1 MGERKISRIPAL
13 SLSLFGCEREGGL
26 SLLYG
31 HPQVNS
37 LAQRLLARPLS
48 QGYGVT
54 VLDAGNLFDPYLISR
69 MAQGMGRE
77 PREFLSKIL
86 ISRSFTCH
94 QTHALV
100 AKVASLHPHLSRIIL
115 VLGCLTTFYDEEI
128 SLGERATLFKKTLA
142 LLRETSQRGAGVF
155 VTSVDS
161 PADLRCGF
169 AKLLA
174 HTVDRAARL
183 DLRQDGSLHIDLVKE
198 TSTAS
203 ILKR

>member
-1 MGERKISRIPAL
+1 MGEKKTPPL
-13 SLSLFGCEREGGL
+13 SFSLFGHGRTGGL
-26 SLLYG
+26 SFLYG
-31 HPQVNS
+31 HPKVNS

-69 MAQGMGRE
+69 MAQALGRE

-100 AKVASLHPHLSRIIL
+100 AKIASLHQYPSRIIL

-128 SLGERATLFKKTLA
+128 SLGERATLLKKTLA
-142 LLRETSQRGAGVF
+142 LLRETSQKGAGVF
-155 VTSVDS
+155 VTSTDS
-161 PADLRCGF
+161 PVPVRDGLTN
-169 AKLLA
+169 LLIRA
-174 HTVDRAARL
+174 ADRAARL
-183 DLRQDGSLHIDLVKE
+183 ELHQDGSFHINLIKGID
-198 TSTAS
+198 AAG

>member
-1 MGERKISRIPAL
+1 MFSR
-13 SLSLFGCEREGGL
+13 GREGGL

-31 HPQVNS
+31 HPRVNS

-69 MAQGMGRE
+69 MAQSLGRE
-77 PREFLSKIL
+77 PREFLSQIL

-100 AKVASLHPHLSRIIL
+100 AKVARLQQRPCRIIL

-128 SLGERATLFKKTLA
+128 SLGERATLLKKTLA
-142 LLRETSQRGAGVF
+142 LLSETAQKGAGVF
-155 VTSVDS
+155 VTSTDS
-161 PADLRCGF
+161 PVPVRDGLAN
-169 AKLLA
+169 LLIRA
-174 HTVDRAARL
+174 ADRAARL
-183 DLRQDGSLHIDLVKE
+183 ELHQDGSLRINLIKGIDAAG
-198 TSTAS
+198 S
-203 ILKR
+203 

>member
-1 MGERKISRIPAL
+1 M
-13 SLSLFGCEREGGL
+13 

-100 AKVASLHPHLSRIIL
+100 ASLHPHLSRIIL

-169 AKLLA
+169 AKLLV

-198 TSTAS
+198 TSAAS

>member
-1 MGERKISRIPAL
+1 M
-13 SLSLFGCEREGGL
+13 FGRGREGGL

-31 HPQVNS
+31 HPKVNS

-69 MAQGMGRE
+69 MAQALGRE

-94 QTHALV
+94 KTHALV
-100 AKVASLHPHLSRIIL
+100 SKVASLHQQPSRIIL

-128 SLGERATLFKKTLA
+128 SLGERATLLKKTLA
-142 LLRETSQRGAGVF
+142 LLRESSQRGAGVF
-155 VTSVDS
+155 VTSTDS

-169 AKLLA
+169 AKLLV
-174 HTVDRAARL
+174 HTADRAARL
-183 DLRQDGSLHIDLVKE
+183 DLRQDGSFRINLIKGIDAAG
-198 TSTAS
+198 S
-203 ILKR
+203 LKS